1 MPTIQKTK
9 RIYDFIR
16 HYQQS
21 NGEPPT
27 LREIGNVFALRSS
40 ATVHGHVRKM
50 EDNGWIVRVPHVS
63 RGIRLETDKQHM
75 QQDQLTKAASSIR
88 AELKDKFP
96 KTRFIVHSK
105 RYSGGNSIN
114 VFWTGGPER
123 EAVSSI
129 TSKYEEGFFDGM
141 TDSYVRDE
149 DPQHLEFHRLRGS
162 AKYVML
168 QRRRAA

>member
-9 RIYDFIR
+9 RIYDFIQ

-21 NGEPPT
+21 NGETPT
-27 LREIGNVFALRSS
+27 LREIGKAFAMSSS
-40 ATVHGHVRKM
+40 ASVHSHVRRM
-50 EDNGWIVRVPHVS
+50 EDNGWIARVPHIS

-75 QQDQLTKAASSIR
+75 QDQLTKAASSIR

-96 KTRFIVHSK
+96 RTRFVVRSK

-114 VFWTGGPER
+114 IFWTGGPER
-123 EAVSSI
+123 GIVSVI
-129 TSKYEEGFFDGM
+129 TRKYEEGYFDGM

-149 DPQHLEFHRLRGS
+149 DPRHLEFHRLRGS

-168 QRRRAA
+168 QRRAA